1 MENEIIS
8 FTNKEFGE
16 IRSILIDNEPWF
28 VGKDICNLFGD
39 KNHNRSLSRIS
50 DEDKDKFEILTKGGK
65 QTLIFINE
73 SGLYSLLFSMQPQKI
88 NKKGI
93 QDAYP
98 LETEERIKKLKHFK
112 RWVTHDVLP
121 SIRKTGS
128 YSVNQKLESY
138 MIDDPIERAKRWIE
152 EEQERQALKLENT
165 KLTNEVIYKEDVIIN
180 LVDSISTADKRQ
192 VLNRVVRKGGKNYSE
207 RWNALYKEFEAKYHC
222 DVKRRM
228 DNYNENHKAKLRNKL
243 DYIDKVMNKIP
254 ELYEIACKLYENDVK
269 ELVSEMYYLND
280 LDTDLQKVIN

>member
-28 VGKDICNLFGD
+28 VGKDICKALD
-39 KNHNRSLSRIS
+39 IS
-50 DEDKDKFEILTKGGK
+50 NPTVAMQRLDEDERAKFNLGRQGEANIV
-65 QTLIFINE
+65 NE
-73 SGLYSLLFSMQPQKI
+73 YGLYNLIMASRKSSA
-88 NKKGI
+88 KK
-93 QDAYP
+93 
-98 LETEERIKKLKHFK
+98 FK

-128 YSVNQKLESY
+128 YSITQKPDSY

-180 LVDSISTADKRQ
+180 LVDSILIADKRQ

-207 RWNALYKEFEAKYHC
+207 RWNALYKEFEAKY
-222 DVKRRM
+222 
-228 DNYNENHKAKLRNKL
+228 Y
-243 DYIDKVMNKIP
+243 
-254 ELYEIACKLYENDVK
+254 
-269 ELVSEMYYLND
+269 
-280 LDTDLQKVIN
+280 

>member
-1 MENEIIS
+1 MSLENEIIS
-8 FTNKEFGE
+8 FTNDEFGE

-28 VGKDICNLFGD
+28 VGKDITNILGYQNGSRD
-39 KNHNRSLSRIS
+39 INRHVD
-50 DEDKDKFEILTKGGK
+50 DEDRQKTMVYDGK
-65 QTLIFINE
+65 QNKETIVINE
-73 SGLYSLLFSMQPQKI
+73 SGLYSLILSSKLATA
-88 NKKGI
+88 KK
-93 QDAYP
+93 
-98 LETEERIKKLKHFK
+98 FK

-228 DNYNENHKAKLRNKL
+228 DNYNENHKPKLRNKL

>member
-28 VGKDICNLFGD
+28 VGKDICKALD
-39 KNHNRSLSRIS
+39 IS
-50 DEDKDKFEILTKGGK
+50 NPTVAMQRLDEDERAKFNLGRQGEANIV
-65 QTLIFINE
+65 NE
-73 SGLYSLLFSMQPQKI
+73 YGLYNLIMASRKSSA
-88 NKKGI
+88 KK
-93 QDAYP
+93 
-98 LETEERIKKLKHFK
+98 FK

-128 YSVNQKLESY
+128 YSITQKPDSY

-228 DNYNENHKAKLRNKL
+228 DNYNENHKPKLRNKL

>member
-1 MENEIIS
+1 MSLENEIIS
-8 FTNKEFGE
+8 FTNDEFGE

-28 VGKDICNLFGD
+28 VGKDITNILGYQNGSRD
-39 KNHNRSLSRIS
+39 INRHVD
-50 DEDKDKFEILTKGGK
+50 DEDRQKTMVYDGK
-65 QTLIFINE
+65 QNKETIVINE
-73 SGLYSLLFSMQPQKI
+73 SGLYSLILSS
-88 NKKGI
+88 
-93 QDAYP
+93 
-98 LETEERIKKLKHFK
+98 KLATAKRFK

-192 VLNRVVRKGGKNYSE
+192 VLNRVVRKGSKNYSE

-222 DVKRRM
+222 DVKCRM
-228 DNYNENHKAKLRNKL
+228 DNYNENHKPKLRNKL